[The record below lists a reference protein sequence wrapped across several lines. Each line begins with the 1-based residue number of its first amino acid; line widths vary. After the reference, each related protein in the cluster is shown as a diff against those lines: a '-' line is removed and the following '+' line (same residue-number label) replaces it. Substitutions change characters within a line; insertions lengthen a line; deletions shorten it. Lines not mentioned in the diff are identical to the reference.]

1 MITLQS
7 QTKLRLLRI
16 KRMKEKF
23 ELEYLLKT
31 SPRVLEN
38 MIASPTGLSE
48 WFADD
53 VVARDDIYHFDWDGV
68 VESARL
74 LHHKMN
80 SRIRFI
86 WLEDEENGL
95 ETFFEINYQVD
106 SMTSMV
112 ALRIIDF
119 SEPEDLEN
127 SRMLWDQQ
135 VGDLKR
141 LLGA

>member
-53 VVARDDIYHFDWDGV
+53 VSVSDDIYHFDWDGV

-74 LHHKMN
+74 LYHKMN

>member
-1 MITLQS
+1 
-7 QTKLRLLRI
+7 
-16 KRMKEKF
+16 MKETF

-53 VVARDDIYHFDWDGV
+53 VSVSDDIYHFEWDGSI
-68 VESARL
+68 ESARL
-74 LHHKMN
+74 LVHKLN

-86 WLEDEENGL
+86 WLEDEEDGL
-95 ETFFEINYQVD
+95 DTYFEINYQVD

-119 SEPEDLEN
+119 CTAEDLEN
-127 SRMLWDQQ
+127 SKMLWDQQ

>member
-1 MITLQS
+1 
-7 QTKLRLLRI
+7 
-16 KRMKEKF
+16 MKEKF

-38 MIASPTGLSE
+38 MIGTPSGLSE

-53 VVARDDIYHFDWDGV
+53 VNAHDDIFSFDWDGTI
-68 VESARL
+68 EEARL

-95 ETFFEINYQVD
+95 DTFFEINYQVD

-127 SRMLWDQQ
+127 SKMLWDQQ
-135 VGDLKR
+135 VNVLKR

>member
-1 MITLQS
+1 
-7 QTKLRLLRI
+7 
-16 KRMKEKF
+16 MKEKF

-53 VVARDDIYHFDWDGV
+53 VIVSDDIYHFEWDGV
-68 VESARL
+68 AESARL
-74 LHHKMN
+74 LLHKLN

-86 WLEDEENGL
+86 WLEDEEERL
-95 ETFFEINYQVD
+95 DTYFEINYQVD

-119 SEPEDLEN
+119 CNPEDLEN
-127 SRMLWDQQ
+127 SKMLWDQQ